1 MSKIVLIAFTSSFFV
16 CKDMICY
23 QMYVI
28 WYMGYHRSESTI
40 YNMKYAFFSFQ
51 LLKIGLT

>member
-1 MSKIVLIAFTSSFFV
+1 
-16 CKDMICY
+16 MICY